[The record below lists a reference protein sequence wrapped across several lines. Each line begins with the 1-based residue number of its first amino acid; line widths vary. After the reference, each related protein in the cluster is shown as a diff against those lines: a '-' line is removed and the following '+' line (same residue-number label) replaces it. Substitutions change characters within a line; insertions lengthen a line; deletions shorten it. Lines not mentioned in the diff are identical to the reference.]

1 LRPPKAPAI
10 QPRNSLTLAADS
22 TNNSTAPDSNTMD
35 SLTLPADWALYV
47 THIASEFVH
56 SQFLHFIKGTPPPRP
71 PPTLHIQIVDSCIH
85 LAAVLAK
92 AHNNPSKTFSLQNV
106 PEITAANI
114 TAVKLDIDIVR
125 YNEALNKEEKGTN
138 DERED
143 DLLRRFPPAAQVTL
157 DTPAVVVD
165 NGGRYLLWY
174 LPDGING
181 FFQVFHTI
189 LPRPHVH

>member
-1 LRPPKAPAI
+1 
-10 QPRNSLTLAADS
+10 
-22 TNNSTAPDSNTMD
+22 M
-35 SLTLPADWALYV
+35 
-47 THIASEFVH
+47 
-56 SQFLHFIKGTPPPRP
+56 
-71 PPTLHIQIVDSCIH
+71 
-85 LAAVLAK
+85 LAK